1 MDAQAE
7 KTSTPLKSD
16 APLTSVSFL
25 GPISSYTHQVYT
37 LSQYDRPA
45 WSIGLTD
52 RDLTQASLQCFDPDR
67 YAFQPATTIT
77 GNDSKPLLLENIADI
92 VCKVYLRQYNRGRQI

>member
-7 KTSTPLKSD
+7 KTSSAQKSD
-16 APLTSVSFL
+16 DPLPTVSFL

-52 RDLTQASLQCFDPDR
+52 RDLAQASLQCFDPDR

-77 GNDSKPLLLENIADI
+77 GDDTWPLLLRKILLI
-92 VCKVYLRQYNRGRQI
+92 SFVRCL

>member
-7 KTSTPLKSD
+7 KSSTAQKSD
-16 APLTSVSFL
+16 TPLTSVSFL
-25 GPISSYTHQVYT
+25 GPISSYTHQVHT

-52 RDLTQASLQCFDPDR
+52 WDLAQAALQCFEPDR

-77 GNDSKPLLLENIADI
+77 GEDPHAPFLYTVTNG
-92 VCKVYLRQYNRGRQI
+92 V